1 MNEQQFSLH
10 VRRALDESAEKLP
23 FKVTHRLGAARELAL
38 SRLGDTSVSAT
49 PLGFAG
55 LAPVLAQQSAGRS
68 LSFSSGSSTW
78 WRLAGTVLPLL
89 IVALGLVSMH
99 AWDLSAKAE
108 ELAEVD
114 AEMLSDEVPIDT
126 YADRGF
132 GVFLKNT
139 RQP

>member
-38 SRLGDTSVSAT
+38 SRLSTGSANAT
-49 PLGFAG
+49 ALGFAG
-55 LAPVLAQQSAGRS
+55 LAPVATPQTAGRS
-68 LSFSSGSSTW
+68 FSFSVGPNTW

-89 IVALGLVSMH
+89 IVVFGLVSMH

-114 AEMLSDEVPIDT
+114 AEMLADEVPIDT

-139 RQP
+139 QQP